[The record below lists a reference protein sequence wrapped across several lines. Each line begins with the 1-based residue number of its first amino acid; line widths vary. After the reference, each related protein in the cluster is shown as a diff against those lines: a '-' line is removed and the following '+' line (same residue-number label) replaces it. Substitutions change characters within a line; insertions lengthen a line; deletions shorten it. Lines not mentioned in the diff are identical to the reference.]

1 MQKNLKHII
10 YGVCIIACFTP
21 YISPAIALATGIF
34 LSALN
39 LQNEQVAKYRTSIL
53 QISIV
58 LMGFGMNLSQV
69 LATSKTGF
77 TITVVSVVG
86 TLTLGIVLGKIFKVE
101 KITSLLISC
110 GTAICGGSAIAAI
123 SPVVGAKDNQISF
136 SLVVVFVL
144 NAIALFIFPI
154 IGHYFNL
161 SQDTFGY
168 WAAIAIHDTSSVV
181 GAGAAYGSQALE
193 TATIVKL
200 TRALWIVPLSLAMAW
215 IHRKNKNKIKLP
227 WFILLFVLAILFSH
241 FIPQLSSAYSLLDTI
256 GKRSMVVAI
265 FLIGSNLSLSEI
277 KKAGAGSFLQGILLW
292 IIVSSISLLVLMNQ

>member
-1 MQKNLKHII
+1 MNNNLKHII
-10 YGVCIIACFTP
+10 YGVCIILCLTP
-21 YISPAIALATGIF
+21 YISPAIALATGIL

-39 LQNEQVAKYRTSIL
+39 IQNDQISKYRTSIL
-53 QISIV
+53 QWSIV

-69 LATSKTGF
+69 LSTSKTGF
-77 TITVVSVVG
+77 TITVISVVG
-86 TLTLGIVLGKIFKVE
+86 TITLGIVLGKIFKVE
-101 KITSLLISC
+101 KITSLLISS

-123 SPVVGAKDNQISF
+123 SPVVGAKDNQVSF

-144 NAIALFIFPI
+144 NAIALFIFPV

-161 SQDTFGY
+161 SQDVFGY

-181 GAGAAYGSQALE
+181 GAGAAYGNQALE

-200 TRALWIVPLSLAMAW
+200 TRALWIVPLSLVMAW
-215 IHRKNKNKIKLP
+215 TYRKNKKKIKLP

-241 FIPQLSSAYSLLDTI
+241 FVPQLSSAYSLLDTI

-277 KKAGAGSFLQGILLW
+277 KKAGTGSFLQGILLW
-292 IIVSSISLLVLMNQ
+292 IIVSATSLLVLMNQ

>member
-1 MQKNLKHII
+1 MNKNLKHVI
-10 YGVCIIACFTP
+10 YGICIIACLTP
-21 YISPAIALATGIF
+21 YISPAIALATGIL

-39 LQNEQVAKYRTSIL
+39 VQNEQVSKYRTSIL
-53 QISIV
+53 QWSIV

-77 TITVVSVVG
+77 TITIVSVVG
-86 TLTLGIVLGKIFKVE
+86 TITAGVILGKIFKVE
-101 KITSLLISC
+101 KITSLLISS

-123 SPVVGAKDNQISF
+123 SPVVGAKDNQVSF

-161 SQDTFGY
+161 NQELFGY

-200 TRALWIVPLSLAMAW
+200 TRALWIVPLSLVLAW
-215 IHRKNKNKIKLP
+215 TYRKNKQTIKLP
-227 WFILLFVLAILFSH
+227 WFILLFVLSILFSH
-241 FIPQLSSAYSLLDTI
+241 FIPQLSSTYFLLDII

-277 KKAGAGSFLQGILLW
+277 KKAGAGSFLQGVILWL
-292 IIVSSISLLVLMNQ
+292 IVSSTSLLVLMNH